1 MSKKINLLILALL
14 VIVAA
19 SIILVNTW
27 FYRTDMRDQL
37 VNTQLPL
44 MSDRI
49 LSKLDDKLMETSRG
63 LGLVVRNPVLQ
74 NWIKKGEPNGPELE
88 DVYGLLQSLVDTYH
102 TLGANFVSGATG
114 QYTDLLEGKRDYAY
128 HITENDTWF
137 GAFRDS
143 NAEVDMTV
151 YVNDPKWGTKAFI
164 NRRVEVDGKF
174 AGLVSVSIDIKD
186 LVDELSSM
194 NIGKEGNT
202 FIADPAGLMRFTANQ
217 QMVNKPLS
225 EVASAYADVWAN
237 VQGKDSYTFNY
248 VGSNGDLRYA
258 IVRQIPVL
266 GWYLC
271 TEASDDE
278 LMQSVRDSITM
289 SVIISVVLAF
299 LGSVLA
305 FFVVRTMVAPL
316 RETASYAEA
325 VSRGDLN
332 RELTVRRKDE
342 IGILAQS
349 LREMVHSLKQKIS
362 QAEDEGRKAREQMSL
377 TEAAMQESR
386 QQQEKVELILKNTQA
401 GAEEVDGISQVLG
414 EVSKHLNSEI
424 QSVSAGAETQYT
436 SLQTTNNAVGRMMGM
451 FNEIMQNTSHT
462 AESLNNSRQQA
473 QAGEER
479 VEAVI
484 EAIKKVNANAESMK
498 QAMDAL
504 EDQSSSISQV
514 MATISDIA
522 DQTNLLALNAAIEAA
537 RAGESGRGFAVVADE
552 VRKLAEKT
560 QEATKNVAEAIGNI
574 QKSAKENLDNMDQT
588 FAAVHQATELAED
601 SGEVLSNIVAMS
613 QENSTQVGAIANAI
627 ASLGETSNEITAAL
641 EEVNSIAMSTK
652 NDMQETSN
660 IVGNLVE
667 QTNRLGG
674 VIVKLTGQSKL
685 DFEPEAKK

>member
-14 VIVAA
+14 VVVAA

-27 FYRTDMRDQL
+27 FYRTDMRNQL

-63 LGLVVRNPVLQ
+63 LGLVVRNPLLQ
-74 NWIKKGEPNGPELE
+74 NWIKKGEPNDPDLE
-88 DVYGLLQSLVDTYH
+88 EVYGLLQSLVDNYH
-102 TLGANFVSGATG
+102 TLGANFVSQATG

-128 HITENDTWF
+128 HVTEKDTWF
-137 GAFRDS
+137 AAFRDS

-151 YVNDPKWGTKAFI
+151 YVADPKWGTKAFI

-194 NIGKEGNT
+194 NIGKNGDT
-202 FIADPAGLMRFTANQ
+202 FIADPSGLMRFTADQN
-217 QMVNKPLS
+217 MVNKPLS
-225 EVASAYADVWAN
+225 EVAPAYAKVWDDIQN
-237 VQGKDSYTFNY
+237 KDSYTFSY
-248 VGSNGDLRYA
+248 TGADGDLRYA
-258 IVRQIPVL
+258 IVRKIPVL

-271 TEASDDE
+271 TDASDAE
-278 LMQSVRDSITM
+278 LMQSVWSSIAM
-289 SVIISVVLAF
+289 SVIISVILAF

-316 RETASYAEA
+316 RETANYAAA
-325 VSRGDLN
+325 VSQGDLD
-332 RELTVRRKDE
+332 RELTVHRKDE
-342 IGILAQS
+342 IGVLAQS
-349 LREMVHSLKQKIS
+349 LREMVYSLKQKIS
-362 QAEDEGRKAREQMSL
+362 QAEDEGRKVREQMSL

-386 QQQEKVELILKNTQA
+386 EQQEKVESILKATQA
-401 GAEEVDGISQVLG
+401 GAEEVDGISQVLD
-414 EVSKHLNSEI
+414 EVSRHLDNEI

-436 SLQTTNNAVGRMMGM
+436 SLQTTNEAVGRMMGM

-462 AESLNNSRQQA
+462 AESLDSSREQA
-473 QAGEER
+473 HAGEER

-498 QAMDAL
+498 HAMDAL
-504 EDQSSSISQV
+504 EDQSNSISQV

-588 FAAVHQATELAED
+588 FAAVQQATELAED
-601 SGEVLSNIVAMS
+601 SGVVLSNIVAMS
-613 QENSTQVGAIANAI
+613 QENSAQVASIANAI
-627 ASLGETSNEITAAL
+627 ASLGETSSEITVAL

-652 NDMQETSN
+652 NGMHETSSM
-660 IVGNLVE
+660 VGNLVE

-674 VIVKLTGQSKL
+674 VIVKLTGHSKAES
-685 DFEPEAKK
+685 DPEAEE